1 MHVCLRLGA
10 ILGGTAILLG
20 TFAAHG
26 LKGRLD
32 DRDLAIFE
40 TGVRYQM
47 FTALALLACAA
58 LAGQGVRVRGASR
71 ALFAGAAIFSGSLY
85 LLTTTGLTWLGAVTP
100 VGGVLMVLGWV
111 LLFAA
116 AKAPGSGA

>member
-1 MHVCLRLGA
+1 MHHSLRLSA
-10 ILGGTAILLG
+10 ILGGTAVLLG

-32 DRDLAIFE
+32 DRDLAVFE

-58 LAGQGVRVRGASR
+58 LAGHGVKVRAAGR

-85 LLTTTGLTWLGAVTP
+85 LLTTTGQTWLGAITP

-116 AKAPGSGA
+116 AKPPAAGG